1 MKETKS
7 ERNFLNLSD
16 ITKIIKNFLPP
27 ILWSYLK
34 NTKDKIIKYKA
45 LDKLDKKIENY
56 IDYNNGYFVEL
67 GANDGRSF
75 SNTFYFEKFKG
86 WKGVLIEPIPHK
98 YLECLKN
105 RSKKTKVFCNACV
118 SFNYKE
124 KFVEIIYSNF
134 MSTSTGVETDITDL
148 DKHAKSG
155 KKILE
160 ESEENFN
167 FGALAEP
174 LNNILLKVNAPKK
187 IDLLSLDVEGA
198 EIEVLKGINHK
209 EYRFKYIC
217 IESRDIEKIINYL
230 TKKNY
235 LYVEQLAPLDYLF
248 KDKELR

>member
-1 MKETKS
+1 M
-7 ERNFLNLSD
+7 
-16 ITKIIKNFLPP
+16 IIKKFFPP

-34 NTKDKIIKYKA
+34 NIKDKIIKYKA
-45 LDKLDKKIENY
+45 LDKLDKKIESY

-67 GANDGRSF
+67 GANDGRTF
-75 SNTFYFEKFKG
+75 SNTFYFEKFRG

-98 YLECLKN
+98 YLECRKN

-118 SFNYKE
+118 SFDYNE
-124 KFVEIIYSNF
+124 KFVEIIYSNL
-134 MSTSTGVETDITDL
+134 MSRSNRVEIDINDL
-148 DKHAKSG
+148 DEHTRCG
-155 KKILE
+155 KKFLE
-160 ESEENFN
+160 EDEENFN
-167 FGALAEP
+167 FGAIAEP
-174 LNNILLKVNAPKK
+174 LNNILLKAKAPKK

-217 IESRDIEKIINYL
+217 IESRDIKKTINYL

-235 LYVEQLAPLDYLF
+235 SYVERLSPLDYLF

>member
-1 MKETKS
+1 M
-7 ERNFLNLSD
+7 
-16 ITKIIKNFLPP
+16 IIKKFFPP

-34 NTKDKIIKYKA
+34 NIKDKIIKYKA
-45 LDKLDKKIENY
+45 LDKLDKKIESY

-67 GANDGRSF
+67 GANDGRTF
-75 SNTFYFEKFKG
+75 SNTFYFEKFRG

-98 YLECLKN
+98 YLECRKN

-118 SFNYKE
+118 SFDYND
-124 KFVEIIYSNF
+124 KFVEIIYSNL
-134 MSTSTGVETDITDL
+134 MSRSNRVEIDINDL
-148 DKHAKSG
+148 DEHTRCG
-155 KKILE
+155 KKFLE
-160 ESEENFN
+160 EDEENFN
-167 FGALAEP
+167 FSAIAEP
-174 LNNILLKVNAPKK
+174 LNNILLKANAPKK

-217 IESRDIEKIINYL
+217 IESRDIKKTINYL

-235 LYVEQLAPLDYLF
+235 SYVERLSPLDYLF